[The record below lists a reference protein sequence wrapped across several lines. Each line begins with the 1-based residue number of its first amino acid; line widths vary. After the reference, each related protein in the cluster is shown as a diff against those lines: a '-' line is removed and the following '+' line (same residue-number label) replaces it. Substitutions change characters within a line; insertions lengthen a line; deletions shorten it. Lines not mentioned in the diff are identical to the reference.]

1 MSNHGKRWTE
11 EDKVRLLNE
20 ARLHAMIPPSEL
32 DVGYLNYAFKRVLTM
47 KSWARLIKE
56 VQAEYS
62 NMSRVVDDLNEQMAG
77 ASAEVLGRD
86 SFKITSGN
94 AYSLADDKGL
104 NITFDDTEP
113 RCKNCK
119 HWHFLH
125 HKTDEDHEVF
135 VTIGD
140 CRIRSVNDDR
150 FPERES
156 DEHCGEHDRN
166 NAL

>member
-1 MSNHGKRWTE
+1 MSNQGKRWTE
-11 EDKVRLLNE
+11 EDKIRLLNE
-20 ARLHAMIPPSEL
+20 ARSWIAMPPKE
-32 DVGYLNYAFKRVLTM
+32 YATKCLNHKFKRSLTC
-47 KSWARLIKE
+47 KSWASIINK
-56 VQAEYS
+56 VQAEYG
-62 NMSRVVDDLNEQMAG
+62 NMSGVVDDLNEQMAG

-104 NITFDDTEP
+104 NIAFDDTEP

-140 CRIRSVNDDR
+140 CRIRSVNADY

-156 DEHCGEHDRN
+156 DEDCGEYKRGVK
-166 NAL
+166 